1 MWKRTTS
8 QTNFHVARHDVAT
21 KVSPFVTNI
30 GHTRLSTILIK
41 QHHPA
46 WALDLARIG
55 PINLVIFGWL
65 C

>member
-1 MWKRTTS
+1 
-8 QTNFHVARHDVAT
+8 VACHDVAT

-30 GHTRLSTILIK
+30 GQQGYQQSLLNNITLLGV
-41 QHHPA
+41 
-46 WALDLARIG
+46 LDLARIE